1 LFRNETVTCSETIQ
15 LTVFDTVSAGQFA
28 PMRGIAVRGCGF
40 DKSQHNPGEIFEVL
54 GKSA

>member
-1 LFRNETVTCSETIQ
+1 VTCTETIQ
-15 LTVFDTVSAGQFA
+15 LTVFDTVLAGQLA